1 MCMSQWVL
9 RITKG
14 EVKAKLALSV
24 GKGMILHSSLAGGAL
39 YQPVPVATSTRRSES
54 VRVVTRK
61 IVDELCQR
69 KMKPEETL
77 VEVAGS
83 DSNMQI
89 DR

>member
-39 YQPVPVATSTRRSES
+39 PARPCRN
-54 VRVVTRK
+54 
-61 IVDELCQR
+61 VDEAERERTRCDP
-69 KMKPEETL
+69 K
-77 VEVAGS
+77 
-83 DSNMQI
+83 
-89 DR
+89 DRGRTMSEKDEARGNPGGGRRQ